1 PFFHYK
7 LLQRQPPAELAF
19 LASPPGAELPFL
31 ASLLRAALDF
41 RQIAFPASEKALA
54 SQADCWRP
62 ASPRF

>member
-1 PFFHYK
+1 MPF
-7 LLQRQPPAELAF
+7 LASPPGAELPF

-31 ASLLRAALDF
+31 ASLLVAALDF